1 MLHPQAR
8 ALINLMQERGVP
20 PTHTLS
26 PTDARRFY
34 RERRFFTQPDAPQVA
49 RVEDLQAT
57 GPHGAIPLRLYKP
70 LVKAP
75 DAVAANLVAQKQAQG
90 QSQMQSQMK
99 ADDEADAGSKIQAAV
114 LPVLVYF
121 HGGGWVIGDLD
132 THDTLCRE
140 LANGSGCA
148 VVAVDYRMG
157 PEKRFPAA
165 VDDCLAATR
174 WVHDNAASLGL
185 DGSRLAVG
193 GDSAGGNLAAV
204 VSILARD
211 LGTAVAARA
220 AGAAAGTAT
229 PLPIAFQL
237 LIYPSTDMRRL
248 SASHQTNGQ
257 GYVLTAD
264 TIAYFQS
271 HYTGDEAKYLDWR
284 ASPLLCENLANLPP
298 AFVMTAG
305 YDPLRDEGLAYAQR
319 LTEAGNRATHICFER
334 QIHGFITMGRV
345 IDEANAAVA
354 ICASELKR
362 AMASV

>member
-1 MLHPQAR
+1 LHPQAR

-34 RERRFFTQPDAPQVA
+34 RERRSFTQPDAPQVA
-49 RVEDLQAT
+49 FVQDLQAT

-70 LVKAP
+70 L
-75 DAVAANLVAQKQAQG
+75 
-90 QSQMQSQMK
+90 S
-99 ADDEADAGSKIQAAV
+99 ETAGRA

-140 LANGSGCA
+140 LANGSGCC

-157 PEKRFPAA
+157 PENRFPAA

-174 WVHDNAASLGL
+174 WVHGNAASLGL
-185 DGSRLAVG
+185 DASRLAVG

-211 LGTAVAARA
+211 SGT
-220 AGAAAGTAT
+220 
-229 PLPIAFQL
+229 LPIAFQL
-237 LIYPSTDMRRL
+237 LIYPSTDMRRV

-284 ASPLLCENLANLPP
+284 ASPLLCDNLASLPP

-345 IDEANAAVA
+345 IDEAHAAVA
-354 ICASELKR
+354 ICALEVKR
-362 AMASV
+362 AIASA